1 MKQAPTQY
9 VAKYKIEIKESD
21 DGKNVQLTTTSEVI
35 NEYELTES
43 NRKDAVQVKQQM
55 LIDQLILQ

>member
-1 MKQAPTQY
+1 MKQAPTQQ

-21 DGKNVQLTTTSEVI
+21 DGKKVQLTTTSEVI

-55 LIDQLILQ
+55 LIDQLMLQ

>member
-1 MKQAPTQY
+1 MKQAPTQQ

-21 DGKNVQLTTTSEVI
+21 DGKKVQFTTTSEVI
-35 NEYELTES
+35 NEYKLTES

-55 LIDQLILQ
+55 LIDQIMLQ

>member
-1 MKQAPTQY
+1 MKQAPTQQ

-21 DGKNVQLTTTSEVI
+21 DGKKVQFTTTSEVI

-55 LIDQLILQ
+55 LIDQLMLQ

>member
-1 MKQAPTQY
+1 MKQAPTQQ

-21 DGKNVQLTTTSEVI
+21 DGQKVQFTTTSEVI
-35 NEYELTES
+35 NEYKLTES

-55 LIDQLILQ
+55 LIDQIMLQ

>member
-1 MKQAPTQY
+1 M
-9 VAKYKIEIKESD
+9 AKYKIEIKESD
-21 DGKNVQLTTTSEVI
+21 DGKKVQLTTTSEVI

>member
-1 MKQAPTQY
+1 MKQAPTQQ

-21 DGKNVQLTTTSEVI
+21 DGKKVQFTTTSEVI
-35 NEYELTES
+35 NEYKLTES

-55 LIDQLILQ
+55 LIDQLMLQ

>member
-1 MKQAPTQY
+1 MKQAPTQQ

-21 DGKNVQLTTTSEVI
+21 DGKKVQFTTTSEVI